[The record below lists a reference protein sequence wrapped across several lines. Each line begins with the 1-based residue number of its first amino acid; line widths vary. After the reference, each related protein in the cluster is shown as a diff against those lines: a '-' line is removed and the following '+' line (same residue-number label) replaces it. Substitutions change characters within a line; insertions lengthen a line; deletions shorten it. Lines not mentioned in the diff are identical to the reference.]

1 MKLKLHHILI
11 IIHPI
16 LHVLN
21 EKFCFIAPKNWLTSE
36 DFHSQRHG
44 KVGAKRNILLFH
56 SVLCCCCFLILNHE
70 SYLKSWK
77 FLYSNVKTFKSN
89 AVVDILAFR
98 CLFGRLDVL

>member
-1 MKLKLHHILI
+1 MKLKLHHVLI
-11 IIHPI
+11 IIHLI

-21 EKFCFIAPKNWLTSE
+21 EKFCFIAPKNCLTSE

-44 KVGAKRNILLFH
+44 KVRAKRNILLFH

-77 FLYSNVKTFKSN
+77 MLYSNGKN
-89 AVVDILAFR
+89 L
-98 CLFGRLDVL
+98 